1 MKRPVSAKMKA
12 HGPKGVTAY
21 LATVP
26 VDARAALQKLR
37 NAIRAATPGAKE
49 GFSYGLPAFK
59 LDGRSLVCYAAPKN
73 HCSFYPMS
81 AAVIRA
87 HARDLKGYDTS
98 KGHDPIPR
106 QEALAFRPGA
116 QTGAGA
122 DRRAQGGRSVGTTP
136 PYPRMQPT
144 SAAALRG

>member
-1 MKRPVSAKMKA
+1 MRRPASAKMRSQGA
-12 HGPKGVTAY
+12 KGVTAY

-26 VDARAALQKLR
+26 ADARAALQKLR
-37 NAIRAATPGAKE
+37 IAIRAAAPGAEE

-59 LDGRSLVCYAAPKN
+59 LDGRSFVCYAAPRH

-98 KGHDPIPR
+98 KGTIRFPANKPLPA
-106 QEALAFRPGA
+106 ALVRKLVRARIAELRPGEA
-116 QTGAGA
+116 
-122 DRRAQGGRSVGTTP
+122 
-136 PYPRMQPT
+136 
-144 SAAALRG
+144 

>member
-1 MKRPVSAKMKA
+1 MKA
-12 HGPKGVTAY
+12 QGSKGVTAY

-37 NAIRAATPGAKE
+37 NAIRAAAPDAEE

-59 LDGRSLVCYAAPKN
+59 LDGRSLVCYAAPRD

-87 HARDLKGYDTS
+87 HARDLEGYDTS
-98 KGHDPIPR
+98 KGTIRFSAKEPLPSGLVR
-106 QEALAFRPGA
+106 KLVRARLAEL
-116 QTGAGA
+116 
-122 DRRAQGGRSVGTTP
+122 RSGKE
-136 PYPRMQPT
+136 
-144 SAAALRG
+144 